1 MLGLLSIVIFLPA
14 VVALPTLLLG
24 RRNQKTAR
32 LLGLAGALATFL
44 VSMVIL
50 ATYPLGSSGAGFHM
64 IEKASWA
71 SSFGM
76 NYVVA
81 IDGISLP
88 LLLIATSLTLL
99 AAAGSWD
106 LINTRQ
112 GEYYALLLLLETGIV
127 GVFTSL
133 NLILFYV
140 FWEIVLVP
148 MFFLIGIWGGPKRKY
163 ASMKFLIFTY
173 VGSVFMLFGFLALY
187 IWTGSPSF
195 DYSDLAS
202 RVPNLS
208 TPLQIVA
215 SIAIFIGFAVKLP
228 IVPFHTWL
236 PDAHVEAPAPVSVLL
251 AGLLLKMGGY
261 GLIRFN
267 LVLFP
272 GANSTLWPYFAAIG
286 LITMIYGASVAIV
299 QQDLKRMIALTSI
312 NHMGYVLLGTFT
324 AVAASTTIG
333 LSGAVFQMFT
343 HALAIGCLFLMSG
356 YIHEHA
362 GTRNIDELH
371 GLRGKMPQTITL
383 LILASIA
390 AMAVP
395 GLANFISEY
404 QVIQGALNANYLF
417 ILAII
422 TPALTVGYF
431 LWMLRRVVMTPG
443 AGPVNDLH
451 LHSLLILLAFLV
463 PLFVL
468 GAYPGPLLNNI
479 INPAI
484 TKLFQPVFYAGGP

>member
-24 RRNQKTAR
+24 RRKQKVAR
-32 LLGLAGALATFL
+32 LLGLAGALAAFL

-99 AAAGSWD
+99 ATAGSWD

-112 GEYYALLLLLETGIV
+112 GEYFALLLLLETGII

-140 FWEIVLVP
+140 FWELVLVP

-173 VGSVFMLFGFLALY
+173 AGSAIMLFGFVALY
-187 IWTGSPSF
+187 AWTGSQGTPSF
-195 DYSDLAS
+195 DYATILTRSANIAMPFQVAASLATF
-202 RVPNLS
+202 V
-208 TPLQIVA
+208 
-215 SIAIFIGFAVKLP
+215 GFAVKLP
-228 IVPFHTWL
+228 IFPLHTWL

-261 GLIRFN
+261 GLIRYN
-267 LVLFP
+267 LLLFP
-272 GANSTLWPYFAAIG
+272 KAVSVLWPYFTTIG
-286 LITMIYGASVAIV
+286 LITMIYGASVALVAKDI
-299 QQDLKRMIALTSI
+299 KRMIALTSV
-312 NHMGYVLLGTFT
+312 NHMGYVLLGAFT
-324 AVAASTTIG
+324 ATVAG
-333 LSGAVFQMFT
+333 VSGAVFQMFS
-343 HALAIGCLFLMSG
+343 HGLAIGMLFLMSG
-356 YIHEHA
+356 YIHEHT
-362 GTRNIDELH
+362 GTRNIDELK
-371 GLRGKMPQTITL
+371 GLRGKMPQTVSL
-383 LILASIA
+383 LFLASLA
-390 AMAVP
+390 AMAVA
-395 GLANFISEY
+395 GVVNFI
-404 QVIQGALNANYLF
+404 IG
-417 ILAII
+417 
-422 TPALTVGYF
+422 
-431 LWMLRRVVMTPG
+431 
-443 AGPVNDLH
+443 
-451 LHSLLILLAFLV
+451 
-463 PLFVL
+463 
-468 GAYPGPLLNNI
+468 
-479 INPAI
+479 
-484 TKLFQPVFYAGGP
+484 

>member
-24 RRNQKTAR
+24 RRNQKIAR
-32 LLGLAGALATFL
+32 LLGLAGALAAFL

-50 ATYPLGSSGAGFHM
+50 AKYPLGSSGAGFHM

-99 AAAGSWD
+99 ATAGSWD

-112 GEYYALLLLLETGIV
+112 GEYFALLLLLETGII

-187 IWTGSPSF
+187 VWTGSPSF
-195 DYSDLAS
+195 DYSDLAT
-202 RVPNLS
+202 RVPSLS
-208 TPLQIVA
+208 TPMQIAA

-371 GLRGKMPQTITL
+371 GLRGKMPQTVTL

-443 AGPVNDLH
+443 VGPSNDLH

>member
-24 RRNQKTAR
+24 RRNQKIAR
-32 LLGLAGALATFL
+32 LLGLAGVLAT
-44 VSMVIL
+44 
-50 ATYPLGSSGAGFHM
+50 
-64 IEKASWA
+64 
-71 SSFGM
+71 
-76 NYVVA
+76 
-81 IDGISLP
+81 
-88 LLLIATSLTLL
+88 
-99 AAAGSWD
+99 AGSWD

-112 GEYYALLLLLETGIV
+112 GEYFALLLLLETGII

-148 MFFLIGIWGGPKRKY
+148 MFFLIGIWGGPRRKY

-173 VGSVFMLFGFLALY
+173 VGSVFMLFGFLSFY

-202 RVPNLS
+202 RVPTLS
-208 TPLQIVA
+208 TPLQMA
-215 SIAIFIGFAVKLP
+215 AAIAVFIGFAVKLP

-272 GANSTLWPYFAAIG
+272 GANGILWPVFATIG

-371 GLRGKMPQTITL
+371 GLRGKMPQTVTL
-383 LILASIA
+383 LIIASIA

-395 GLANFISEY
+395 GLAN
-404 QVIQGALNANYLF
+404 
-417 ILAII
+417 
-422 TPALTVGYF
+422 
-431 LWMLRRVVMTPG
+431 
-443 AGPVNDLH
+443 
-451 LHSLLILLAFLV
+451 
-463 PLFVL
+463 
-468 GAYPGPLLNNI
+468 
-479 INPAI
+479 
-484 TKLFQPVFYAGGP
+484 

>member
-1 MLGLLSIVIFLPA
+1 MIGLLTVIIFLPA
-14 VVALPTLLLG
+14 VAGLVTLLWG
-24 RRNQKTAR
+24 RKDAKMAR
-32 LLGLAGALATFL
+32 VLGLGSAAAVFIL
-44 VSMVIL
+44 SMTV
-50 ATYPLGSSGAGFHM
+50 LGLYSYGIPGFQM
-64 IEKASWA
+64 TERADWA

-99 AAAGSWD
+99 ATAGSWD
-106 LINTRQ
+106 LIKEREP
-112 GEYYALLLLLETGIV
+112 EYYALLLLLETGII

-148 MFFLIGIWGGPKRKY
+148 MFFLIGIWGGPRKKY

-187 IWTGSPSF
+187 SWTRSPSF
-195 DYSDLAS
+195 DYSDLAT

-208 TPLQIVA
+208 VPLQLA
-215 SIAIFIGFAVKLP
+215 AAIAIFIGFAVKLP

-267 LVLFP
+267 LALFP
-272 GANSTLWPYFAAIG
+272 GANSILWPYFAAIG
-286 LITMIYGASVAIV
+286 LITMVYGASVAIV

-312 NHMGYVLLGTFT
+312 NHMGYVLLGAFT
-324 AVAASTTIG
+324 AVAIGTTIG
-333 LSGAVFQMFT
+333 VSGAVFQMFT

-371 GLRGKMPQTITL
+371 GLRGKMPQTVTL
-383 LILASIA
+383 LILASMA

-404 QVIQGALNANYLF
+404 QVIQGALTANYIF
-417 ILAII
+417 ILSIVA
-422 TPALTVGYF
+422 PALTVGYF

-443 AGPVNDLH
+443 EGTRSELH
-451 LHSLLILLAFLV
+451 LHSLLILAAFLV
-463 PLFVL
+463 PLFIL
-468 GAYPGPLLNNI
+468 GAYPGPLLNNV
-479 INPAI
+479 INPAVSRLMHPI
-484 TKLFQPVFYAGGP
+484 FAPGGP

>member
-14 VVALPTLLLG
+14 IVALPTLLLG

-32 LLGLAGALATFL
+32 LLGLAGALAAFL

-50 ATYPLGSSGAGFHM
+50 ATYPLGSSGSGFHM

-99 AAAGSWD
+99 ATAGSWD

-112 GEYYALLLLLETGIV
+112 GEYFALLLLLETGII

-173 VGSVFMLFGFLALY
+173 VGRVFMLFGFLALY
-187 IWTGSPSF
+187 IWTASPSF

-261 GLIRFN
+261 GLIRYN
-267 LVLFP
+267 LLLFP
-272 GANSTLWPYFAAIG
+272 KAVSILWPYFTTIG
-286 LITMIYGASVAIV
+286 LITMIYGASVAFVAKDI
-299 QQDLKRMIALTSI
+299 KRMIALTSV
-312 NHMGYVLLGTFT
+312 NHMGYVLLGAFT
-324 AVAASTTIG
+324 ATVAG
-333 LSGAVFQMFT
+333 VSGAVFQMFS
-343 HALAIGCLFLMSG
+343 HGLAVGMLFLMSG
-356 YIHEHA
+356 YIHERT
-362 GTRNIDELH
+362 GTRNIDELK
-371 GLRGKMPQTITL
+371 GLRGKMPQTVSL
-383 LILASIA
+383 LFLASMA

-395 GLANFISEY
+395 GFANFISEY
-404 QVIQGALNANYLF
+404 LVIQGALSVSYLF
-417 ILAII
+417 AIAI
-422 TPALTVGYF
+422 VAPALTVGYF
-431 LWMLRRVVMTPG
+431 LWMLRRVAMTPG
-443 AGPVNDLH
+443 AGPKNELH
-451 LHSLLILLAFLV
+451 LHSILVLVAFLV
-463 PLFVL
+463 PLLIFGVYPPPILGSVITPTVEKWVGIIAAL
-468 GAYPGPLLNNI
+468 GAR
-479 INPAI
+479 
-484 TKLFQPVFYAGGP
+484 